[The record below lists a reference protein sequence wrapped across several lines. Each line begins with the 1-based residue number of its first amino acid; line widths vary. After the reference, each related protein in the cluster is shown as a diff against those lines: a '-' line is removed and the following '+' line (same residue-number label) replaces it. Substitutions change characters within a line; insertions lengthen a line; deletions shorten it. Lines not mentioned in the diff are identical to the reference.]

1 MRRIRKWLFLF
12 LSVAALSFAL
22 LFTGLAWLALVP
34 SRAWR
39 RLRHNPA
46 PKGSR

>member
-1 MRRIRKWLFLF
+1 MRGIRKWLFLF

-22 LFTGLAWLALVP
+22 FFTGLAWLALVP

-39 RLRHNPA
+39 RLRHSPA
-46 PKGSR
+46 TKES